1 MFSIRCINR
10 VFLCK
15 LKWKCIYGT
24 VWKRL
29 YCSLLIPLIFFHAI
43 FPSLRIAARISILNE
58 NFFLTV
64 DHPFSLQMSS
74 SQGQSVLMEFGLR
87 QLHGIRQLGLPV
99 VGHRWNPIAS
109 RKFHKV
115 SIYIYPTLLIKPIFL
130 SIVFRRFAVQSL
142 NRRSIIIIKKLQ
154 ISYRG

>member
-15 LKWKCIYGT
+15 LKWKCIYGMEAA
-24 VWKRL
+24 
-29 YCSLLIPLIFFHAI
+29 LLFSSYSTDIFPF

-115 SIYIYPTLLIKPIFL
+115 SIYIYMYPTLLIKPIFL